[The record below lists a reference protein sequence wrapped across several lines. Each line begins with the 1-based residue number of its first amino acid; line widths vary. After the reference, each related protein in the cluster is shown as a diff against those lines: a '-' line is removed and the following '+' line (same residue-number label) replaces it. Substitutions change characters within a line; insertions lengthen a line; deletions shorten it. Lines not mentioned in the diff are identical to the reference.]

1 MKIKMIDA
9 STKKPLIN
17 AKIQLQVK
25 GKDSGFLTMTT
36 DNTGAITLDDKYD
49 GQQITSPTSGGQ
61 TIWVTA
67 TDNAVL
73 LIPSKQKLTESR

>member
-17 AKIQLQVK
+17 TKVQLQVK
-25 GKDSGFLTMTT
+25 GKDSGFLTLTT
-36 DNTGAITLDDKYD
+36 DNTGAISLEDKYE
-49 GQQITSPTSGGQ
+49 GQQITSPAPGGQ

-67 TDNAVL
+67 CDSAVL
-73 LIPSKQKLTESR
+73 LIPAKQKISS